1 MTSDIYVLIEH
12 LQGQV
17 SDMSYMMLAAGR
29 PLAEGSGG
37 NLVAML
43 LGQDVQGLAADLGAD
58 RVLYVDHPVLA
69 DFNPEAYLRVL
80 AHLIQQDNPRALLLG
95 ETSIGADVAGSLSA
109 RLDLPIVSL
118 CRNAYAEGGTL
129 KFVSQIYGGKVLAEG
144 DVPEPTALITMV
156 PGEFKAES
164 GQSTTAPEIV
174 PTPAPDLEG
183 LNVTHKQY
191 IEPEAGDVDIAKE
204 PVLIAVGRGIQ
215 QEMNLEIAEELA
227 EALDGELC
235 ASRPVVDQGWMT
247 TGRLVGK
254 SGKTV
259 KPKVYFAIGISGAPE
274 HAEGIGDTELF
285 IAINTDEQA
294 PIFDIAKYG
303 AAADL
308 FDLIP
313 ALTEK
318 IKEAKG
324 G

>member
-17 SDMSYMMLAAGR
+17 SDLSYMMLAAGR
-29 PLAEGSGG
+29 PLAEASGG

-43 LGQDVQGLAADLGAD
+43 LGQDAQELAADLGAD
-58 RVLYVDHPVLA
+58 RVLYVEHPALA
-69 DFNPEAYLRVL
+69 EFSPEAYLRVL
-80 AHLIQQDNPRALLLG
+80 ADLIQQGNPRAVLLG
-95 ETSIGADVAGSLSA
+95 ETSVGADVAGTLSA

-118 CRNAYAEGGTL
+118 CRNAYADGDTL

-144 DVPEPTALITMV
+144 ELPEPTALITMV
-156 PGEFKAES
+156 PGDFKAEA
-164 GQSTTAPEIV
+164 GQSATAPEIV
-174 PTPAPDLEG
+174 PTAPPDLEG
-183 LNVTHKQY
+183 LKVTCKQF

-204 PVLIAVGRGIQ
+204 PILIAVGRGIQ
-215 QEMNLEIAEELA
+215 QEMNLEIAQELA
-227 EALDGELC
+227 EALGGELC
-235 ASRPVVDQGWMT
+235 ASRPVVDQGWMA

-259 KPKVYFAIGISGAPE
+259 KPKVYLAIGISGAPE
-274 HAEGIGDTELF
+274 HSEGIGDTELF
-285 IAINTDEQA
+285 IAVNTDEQA

>member
-12 LQGQV
+12 LQDQV

-29 PLAEGSGG
+29 PLAEASGG

-43 LGQDVQGLAADLGAD
+43 LGQDAQGLAADLGAD
-58 RVLYVDHPVLA
+58 RVLYVNHPALA
-69 DFNPEAYLRVL
+69 DFNPEAYTRVL
-80 AHLIQQDNPRALLLG
+80 AELIKEGAPRAVLLG
-95 ETSIGADVAGSLSA
+95 ETSMGADVAGTLSA

-118 CRNAYAEGGTL
+118 CRNTYAEGGTL

-144 DVPEPTALITMV
+144 DLPEPTALITMV
-156 PGEFKAES
+156 PGEFKAEA
-164 GQSTTAPEIV
+164 GQSATAPEIV
-174 PTPAPDLEG
+174 PTSPPDLEG
-183 LNVTHKQY
+183 LKVTHKQY
-191 IEPEAGDVDIAKE
+191 IEPEAGDIDITKE
-204 PVLIAVGRGIQ
+204 PILIAVGRGIQ
-215 QEMNLEIAEELA
+215 QEANLELAEELA
-227 EALDGELC
+227 SAMGGTIC
-235 ASRPVVDQGWMT
+235 ASRPVVDQGWMAT
-247 TGRLVGK
+247 NRLVGK

-259 KPKVYFAIGISGAPE
+259 KPKVYLAIGISGAPE
-274 HAEGIGDTELF
+274 HAEGISDTELF

>member
-17 SDMSYMMLAAGR
+17 SEMSYMMLAAGR
-29 PLAEGSGG
+29 PLAEASGG

-43 LGQDVQGLAADLGAD
+43 LGQDAQELAADLDAD
-58 RVLYVDHPVLA
+58 RVLYVEHPALA
-69 DFNPEAYLRVL
+69 EFSPDAYLRVL
-80 AHLIQQDNPRALLLG
+80 TDLIQQGNPRAVLMG
-95 ETSIGADVAGSLSA
+95 ETSIGADVAGTLSA
-109 RLDLPIVSL
+109 RLNLPIVSL

-144 DVPEPTALITMV
+144 DLPEPTTLMTMV
-156 PGEFKAES
+156 PGDFKAEA
-164 GQSTTAPEIV
+164 GQSATAPEIV
-174 PTPAPDLEG
+174 PISPPDLEG
-183 LNVTHKQY
+183 LKVTHKQF

-204 PVLIAVGRGIQ
+204 PILIAVGRGIQ
-215 QEMNLEIAEELA
+215 QEMNLEIAQELA
-227 EALDGELC
+227 EALGGELC

-259 KPKVYFAIGISGAPE
+259 KPKVYLAIGISGAPE

-313 ALTEK
+313 AVTEK

>member
-1 MTSDIYVLIEH
+1 MNGDIYVLIEH

-17 SDMSYMMLAAGR
+17 SDMSYVMLAAGR
-29 PLAEGSGG
+29 PLAEASGG
-37 NLVAML
+37 DLVAML
-43 LGQDVQGLAADLGAD
+43 LGQDVQGLASDLGAD
-58 RVLYVDHPVLA
+58 RVLYVEHPALA
-69 DFNPEAYLRVL
+69 EFNPEAQTRVL
-80 AHLIQQDNPRALLLG
+80 AHLIQQEEPRAVLLG
-95 ETSIGADVAGSLSA
+95 ETSMGADVAGSLSA

-164 GQSTTAPEIV
+164 GQSATVPEIV
-174 PTPAPDLEG
+174 PTPPPDLEG
-183 LNVTHKQY
+183 LNITHKQY
-191 IEPEAGDVDIAKE
+191 IEPETGDVDIAKE
-204 PVLIAVGRGIQ
+204 PILIAVGRGIQ

-227 EALDGELC
+227 EALNGELC
-235 ASRPVVDQGWMT
+235 ASRPVVDQGWMA

-259 KPKVYFAIGISGAPE
+259 KPKVYLAIGISGAPE
-274 HAEGIGDTELF
+274 HSEGIGDAELF
-285 IAINTDEQA
+285 IAVNTDEQA